1 MSNSNAN
8 GNGIVGEAP
17 PPSTDELIQEMDD
30 FAVHIE
36 TSLTQY
42 RQILMDTLQSVDTNI
57 NAVEEMLKELDIA
70 IDNLLKTKTVDRE
83 EERRLRKEIDRLN
96 QSRGR
101 VKDTLDKLK
110 KTYNDKLGEF
120 RDFTKAYEDLPN
132 RLKSKI
138 VDRVSNMRNKYSPR
152 RGSSDD
158 NDIGRT
164 GGKFSSSGRKSKQAK
179 RMSMHR
185 KTKKGGYIWFTQL
198 SGKSYSKRPKTSS
211 SSKKRRAKKTS
222 SRTSR
227 S

>member
-8 GNGIVGEAP
+8 GNGNVDEAP
-17 PPSTDELIQEMDD
+17 PPSTDELVQEMED
-30 FAVHIE
+30 FAEHIE

-42 RQILMDTLQSVDTNI
+42 RQILMDTLQIVDTNI

-110 KTYNDKLGEF
+110 KTYNTKIGEF

-132 RLKSKI
+132 RLKGKI
-138 VDRVSNMRNKYSPR
+138 VDRVSRMRDTY
-152 RGSSDD
+152 
-158 NDIGRT
+158 T
-164 GGKFSSSGRKSKQAK
+164 GGKFSSSSSTGRKAKQMNK
-179 RMSMHR
+179 HR
-185 KTKKGGYIWFTQL
+185 KTKKGGYIWFTRL
-198 SGKSYSKRPKTSS
+198 SGHSYSKRPKTSR
-211 SSKKRRAKKTS
+211 SSKKRRAKKTP
-222 SRTSR
+222 SRTSH
-227 S
+227 

>member
-8 GNGIVGEAP
+8 GNGNVGEAP
-17 PPSTDELIQEMDD
+17 PPSTDELVQDMEV
-30 FAVHIE
+30 FASHIE
-36 TSLTQY
+36 TSLSEY
-42 RQILMDTLQSVDTNI
+42 RTILMDTLQVVDTNI

-83 EERRLRKEIDRLN
+83 EERRLRKEIERLN

-110 KTYNDKLGEF
+110 KTYNIKIGEF
-120 RDFTKAYEDLPN
+120 RDFTDAYKDLPN

-164 GGKFSSSGRKSKQAK
+164 GGKLSSSSSGRKAKQMK
-179 RMSMHR
+179 MHR
-185 KTKKGGYIWFTQL
+185 KTKKGGYSWFSKQTET
-198 SGKSYSKRPKTSS
+198 SNRFKKSRRN
-211 SSKKRRAKKTS
+211 SKKHHTKKTPS
-222 SRTSR
+222 HARTSH